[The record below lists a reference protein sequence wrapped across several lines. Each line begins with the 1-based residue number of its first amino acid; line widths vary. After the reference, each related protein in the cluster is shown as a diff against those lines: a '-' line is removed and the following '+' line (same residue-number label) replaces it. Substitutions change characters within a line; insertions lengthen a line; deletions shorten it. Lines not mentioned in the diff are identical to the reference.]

1 MFFDDL
7 TVHHDNK
14 ALIDDNGNVISY
26 TQLAQRADQI
36 AAEMVKRQLVFVLC
50 RNEIENICGYL
61 GFLRRRVIPVM
72 LDSEIEN
79 ELLTALLDKYIPA
92 YVYCPIEKTNM
103 FDHTDTIWRGDKY
116 ELIKLN
122 NDAPA
127 IANDELALLL
137 TTSGSTGSPKL
148 VRQAYRNIQANA
160 ESIAEYLKLDA
171 VEKPIVTLPMNYTY
185 GLSIIHSHIQVGAT
199 ILVTQKPVNN
209 KYFWE
214 FFKNEG
220 ATSFGGVPYT
230 YEMLK
235 RIHIMKMELPT
246 LKTMTQAG
254 GKLSP
259 ALHEEF
265 ATWAAGTGKNFIVMY
280 GQTEATA
287 RMAYLPADK
296 TLEKVGSMGIPI
308 PGGKLELLDANGE
321 VISDADVSGEL
332 VYSGK
337 NVTLGYAECRAD
349 LDKEDE
355 FKGVLHTG
363 DVAKRDCDGYYYI
376 VGRLKRFLKLYGS
389 RINLDEVDLLIRQK
403 FPMLE
408 CATTGTDDK
417 MITFVTDENSID
429 EVKKYLLEITH
440 VNAAAVDVRYC
451 NEIPKNNAGKILY
464 KELEN
469 K

>member
-1 MFFDDL
+1 
-7 TVHHDNK
+7 
-14 ALIDDNGNVISY
+14 
-26 TQLAQRADQI
+26 
-36 AAEMVKRQLVFVLC
+36 
-50 RNEIENICGYL
+50 
-61 GFLRRRVIPVM
+61 
-72 LDSEIEN
+72 
-79 ELLTALLDKYIPA
+79 
-92 YVYCPIEKTNM
+92 
-103 FDHTDTIWRGDKY
+103 
-116 ELIKLN
+116 
-122 NDAPA
+122 
-127 IANDELALLL
+127 
-137 TTSGSTGSPKL
+137 
-148 VRQAYRNIQANA
+148 
-160 ESIAEYLKLDA
+160 
-171 VEKPIVTLPMNYTY
+171 
-185 GLSIIHSHIQVGAT
+185 
-199 ILVTQKPVNN
+199 
-209 KYFWE
+209 
-214 FFKNEG
+214 
-220 ATSFGGVPYT
+220 
-230 YEMLK
+230 
-235 RIHIMKMELPT
+235 
-246 LKTMTQAG
+246 
-254 GKLSP
+254 
-259 ALHEEF
+259 
-265 ATWAAGTGKNFIVMY
+265 
-280 GQTEATA
+280 
-287 RMAYLPADK
+287 
-296 TLEKVGSMGIPI
+296 MGIPI